1 MHHKLFA
8 TGLLT
13 LGFLQSADAQEWP
26 AAQCESCSSQQ
37 MQAAARSEIDFG
49 AVAVF
54 SLSTADLKTYVITGN
69 LELHEST
76 PPAAL
81 DDYFADLIAVYQANG
96 NSLRV
101 HVDIADL
108 AIIQASSSARSA
120 TPAAQA
126 EFPESAWEAI
136 NNSAKMN
143 NLLDDMDYRWPAL
156 IAGGNSVLRVLNPY
170 TWLKSDGAQVTV
182 ELGFGDGSSMEIF
195 YNVKTKRWEED
206 SNSAKDA
213 HNNSIPRSNDDF
225 AKGGYREYE
234 FNGPPATD
242 LQNFLIEAQRR
253 GIPITGPIGP
263 SFRIGCASANG
274 ITTCQAR

>member
-1 MHHKLFA
+1 MHHKLLA
-8 TGLLT
+8 LGLLA
-13 LGFLQSADAQEWP
+13 LGCLQSAEAQEWP
-26 AAQCESCSSQQ
+26 AAQCEGCSPQQ
-37 MQAAARSEIDFG
+37 MQAAARTEVDFG
-49 AVAVF
+49 PVAVF
-54 SLSTADLKTYVITGN
+54 SLSTADLKTYVINGN
-69 LELHEST
+69 LELYESI

-81 DDYFADLIAVYQANG
+81 DDYFVDLIAVYQANG

-108 AIIQASSSARSA
+108 AI
-120 TPAAQA
+120 TPASNVARTVGPTAQA

-143 NLLDDMDYRWPAL
+143 NLLDDMNYRWPTL

-206 SNSAKDA
+206 PSSAKDA
-213 HNNSIPRSNDDF
+213 HNNSIPRSNGDF
-225 AKGGYREYE
+225 AGGGYREYE
-234 FNGPPATD
+234 FNGPPAAD

-253 GIPITGPIGP
+253 GIPVTGPIGT